1 MASGKKKE
9 NNETKYKITKT
20 VNITTPYIQVVLTS
34 DDENDSIQ
42 NLVEEANK
50 ALKQHKNSHIY
61 DNVNN
66 DVT

>member
-9 NNETKYKITKT
+9 NETKYKITKT
-20 VNITTPYIQVVLTS
+20 VNITTPYIQVILTS
-34 DDENDSIQ
+34 DDEEDSIE

-50 ALKQHKNSHIY
+50 ALKQHKNCY
-61 DNVNN
+61 LVDNVNN